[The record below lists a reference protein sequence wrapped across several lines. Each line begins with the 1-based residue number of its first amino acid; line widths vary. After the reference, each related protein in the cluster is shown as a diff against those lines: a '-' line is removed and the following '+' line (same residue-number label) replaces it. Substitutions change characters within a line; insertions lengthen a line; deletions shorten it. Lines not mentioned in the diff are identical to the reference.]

1 VEKNLKNNKNS
12 TVTVRNMEL
21 VAFVSCLA
29 SRRFHFALVGVL
41 YDGRRYGVS
50 GILCRVV
57 RLEMELVKW
66 D

>member
-1 VEKNLKNNKNS
+1 
-12 TVTVRNMEL
+12 MEL

-29 SRRFHFALVGVL
+29 IRRFHFALVGVL

>member
-1 VEKNLKNNKNS
+1 
-12 TVTVRNMEL
+12 MEL

-29 SRRFHFALVGVL
+29 IRIFHFTLVGVL

-57 RLEMELVKW
+57 RLGMELVKW
-66 D
+66 DLG